1 MLDLM
6 FEYCRPMLICNPVIT
21 NLHDTVLLVETRIG
35 LRPQAAQFVQVFVKG
50 DARRNAERL
59 HSRQIVAIGCML
71 SLRNWSRG
79 WLGGG
84 IGTSRYHGCGVGYWS
99 DNGR

>member
-21 NLHDTVLLVETRIG
+21 NLHDTVLLIETRIG

-50 DARRNAERL
+50 DARRR
-59 HSRQIVAIGCML
+59 IG
-71 SLRNWSRG
+71 RVGG
-79 WLGGG
+79 WEVVLEPVDITDVVSGTGATMEDKGGTG
-84 IGTSRYHGCGVGYWS
+84 
-99 DNGR
+99 